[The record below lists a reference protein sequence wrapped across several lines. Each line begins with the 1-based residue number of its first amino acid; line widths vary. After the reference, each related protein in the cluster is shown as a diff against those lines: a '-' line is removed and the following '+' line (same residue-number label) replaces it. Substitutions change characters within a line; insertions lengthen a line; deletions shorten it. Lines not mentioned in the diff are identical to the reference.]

1 MGVSSLLT
9 ERTNLFQSKF
19 IITTKGGTGRVDTSP
34 AAIFCGLFFPSLG
47 SYNVS
52 MEFKGQ
58 VNDLFAKDPEKLT

>member
-1 MGVSSLLT
+1 M
-9 ERTNLFQSKF
+9 
-19 IITTKGGTGRVDTSP
+19 DTSP